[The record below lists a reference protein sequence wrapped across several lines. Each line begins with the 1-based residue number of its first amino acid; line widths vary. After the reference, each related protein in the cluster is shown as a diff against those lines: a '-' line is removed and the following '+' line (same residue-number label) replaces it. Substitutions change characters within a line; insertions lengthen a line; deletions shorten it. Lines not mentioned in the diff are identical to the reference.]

1 MSRSRWILL
10 TCLLLAVAACGGDDD
25 DTGDTDDRGAGS
37 DNPLIG
43 ATWEWQETVG
53 GDDAVVAPD
62 DPARYTLAFNDD
74 GTANIQADCNQVVAS
89 YSIDETLLTIEP
101 GPSTMAA
108 CEEDSLSDPYIR
120 MLAAASSYEMDGD
133 DLVIALFDDAG
144 TMRFSP

>member
-1 MSRSRWILL
+1 V
-10 TCLLLAVAACGGDDD
+10 LLALVVVAIAACGGDDD
-25 DTGDTDDRGAGS
+25 DTGGTDDRGAGS

-43 ATWEWQETVG
+43 PTWEWQETVG
-53 GDDAVVAPD
+53 SEGAALTPD

-74 GTANIQADCNQVVAS
+74 GTASIQADCNQVVAS

-108 CEEDSLSDPYIR
+108 CPEGSLSDQYIR
-120 MLAAASSYEMDGD
+120 MLSAASSYAMDGE
-133 DLVIALFDDAG
+133 DLMITLFDDAG

>member
-62 DPARYTLAFNDD
+62 DPARYTLSFNDD

-89 YSIDETLLTIEP
+89 YSIDESLLTIEP
-101 GPSTMAA
+101 GPSTLAL
-108 CEEDSLSDPYIR
+108 CPEGSLSDAYIR

-133 DLVIALFDDAG
+133 DLVISLFDDAG
-144 TMRFSP
+144 TMQFSP